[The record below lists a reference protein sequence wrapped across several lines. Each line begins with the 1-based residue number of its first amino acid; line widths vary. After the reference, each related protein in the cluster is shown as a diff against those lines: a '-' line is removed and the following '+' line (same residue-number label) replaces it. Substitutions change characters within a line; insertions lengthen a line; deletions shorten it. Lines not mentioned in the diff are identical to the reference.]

1 MPIYELDGKR
11 PIIARS
17 AYIHP
22 TAVIIGDVTIGENCW
37 IGPNA
42 TIRGDDH
49 SIRIE
54 DGSDVQDNCVIHG
67 ETVLGPKCRMGHGA
81 VVHGSVLGEGVLVAM
96 NAVVL
101 DGVRLGDGVV
111 VAAGSVVAPKAEVA
125 ARKVVMGV
133 PGAVVGDLPAGMQR
147 AGEDEDYV
155 SAIPMYRDRQIEVSI
170 EECRDPSK
178 EAALDRSTRK

>member
-11 PIIARS
+11 PRIARTT
-17 AYIHP
+17 YVHP

-37 IGPNA
+37 IGPSA

-54 DGSDVQDNCVIHG
+54 EGSDVQDNCVIHG
-67 ETVLGPKCRMGHGA
+67 ETVLGPRCRMGHGA
-81 VVHGSVLGEGVLVAM
+81 IVHGAVLGAGVLVAM

-101 DGVRLGDGVV
+101 DGVRLGAGVV

-125 ARKVVMGV
+125 DRKVVMGV
-133 PGAVVGDLPAGMQR
+133 PGAIVGDLPPGMQR
-147 AGEDEDYV
+147 VGEDEDYV
-155 SAIPMYRDRQIEVSI
+155 TAIPMYRDRQIEVSI
-170 EECRDPSK
+170 EDCR
-178 EAALDRSTRK
+178 

>member
-1 MPIYELDGKR
+1 
-11 PIIARS
+11 
-17 AYIHP
+17 
-22 TAVIIGDVTIGENCW
+22 
-37 IGPNA
+37 
-42 TIRGDDH
+42 
-49 SIRIE
+49 
-54 DGSDVQDNCVIHG
+54 
-67 ETVLGPKCRMGHGA
+67 
-81 VVHGSVLGEGVLVAM
+81 M

-155 SAIPMYRDRQIEVSI
+155 SAIPMVPRPPNRGFNRRMQRLVQGG
-170 EECRDPSK
+170 
-178 EAALDRSTRK
+178 RS